1 MNPNERLIRNLQQ
14 RGETISVAE
23 SVTGGLLAAELTSVP
38 GSSEVFLGG
47 IVAYS
52 IKSKVQELGISKNL
66 IDEFGVYSEEVA
78 FEMASKV
85 RNKFDSVWSIATTG
99 VAGPGPPTGIPAGSI
114 WLAIIGPKGAQNIQ
128 LSLQGSRTEIR
139 IGAVTSAVA
148 ALERILEQ

>member
-99 VAGPGPPTGIPAGSI
+99 VAG
-114 WLAIIGPKGAQNIQ
+114 
-128 LSLQGSRTEIR
+128 
-139 IGAVTSAVA
+139 
-148 ALERILEQ
+148 